1 MQASIGPV
9 GFGIAG
15 MRERTALLGGTI
27 SVENRSDGKGVL
39 VSARF
44 HYQKPAQLDVRS
56 ESLVRI

>member
-1 MQASIGPV
+1 
-9 GFGIAG
+9 
-15 MRERTALLGGTI
+15 LLGGTI

-44 HYQKPAQLDVRS
+44 PYQKPAQLDVRS